1 MMTKERFDILR
12 DEFLEKEAKILY
24 WKQGE
29 YSSGDDALQNFREVA
44 AFMGLKPS
52 EVVLAYLMKH
62 VQSISLAVR
71 TEQYTWDW
79 NTKEGEGLKQRIVDA
94 RNYLLL
100 LAGCL
105 EEEVKS
111 REGEKD
117 A

>member
-44 AFMGLKPS
+44 QFTGLRPA
-52 EVVLAYLMKH
+52 EVALTYLLKH
-62 VQSISLAVR
+62 IQSIALAVR
-71 TEQYTWDW
+71 TQDYTWSW
-79 NTKEGEGLKQRIVDA
+79 STKDGEGLKPRFSEA

-100 LAGCL
+100 LAACL
-105 EEEVKS
+105 EEEQQNERV
-111 REGEKD
+111 
-117 A
+117 